1 MNTPYH
7 GVYFHLRISCEIVNC
22 WERAW
27 GVVGWEGP
35 LRFAGEERGGYKDQA
50 GQTHIPWTAEASD
63 LFPLTQGSQS

>member
-27 GVVGWEGP
+27 DVVGREGP
-35 LRFAGEERGGYKDQA
+35 LHFAGEERGGSKDQ
-50 GQTHIPWTAEASD
+50 THFPRTAEESD
-63 LFPLTQGSQS
+63 LFPPALGSQS